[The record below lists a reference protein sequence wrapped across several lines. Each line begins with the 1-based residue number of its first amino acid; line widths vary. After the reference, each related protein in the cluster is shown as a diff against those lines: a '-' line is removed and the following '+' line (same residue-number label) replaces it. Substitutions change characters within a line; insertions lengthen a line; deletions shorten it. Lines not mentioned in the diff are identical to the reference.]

1 MEELEMLNKKERNL
15 DRYKKVGAMMR
26 LFKTLGS
33 GIAVEASKVL
43 PAKETDILAGI
54 LRKADILCCKA
65 EERMLSDYPELGH
78 EYTDVFYGS
87 TKGET
92 RNEADAEIIGIAKV
106 AADELFK

>member
-1 MEELEMLNKKERNL
+1 MLNKKERNL

-33 GIAVEASKVL
+33 DITVEASKVL
-43 PAKETDILAGI
+43 PAKELTGI
-54 LRKADILCCKA
+54 LRKAAILCCRA

-78 EYTDVFYGS
+78 EYTDVFYGT

-92 RNEADAEIIGIAKV
+92 RNEVDAEIIGIAKV